1 MKGKKTIFKFLAMLL
16 LGAAIG
22 FVLGY
27 VSELVDI
34 NGVEDAAL
42 SIKAFVI
49 DYGIWFQ
56 VVLGLIFLGPAFVL
70 TRQGVSITKSKAF
83 SEDEG
88 QLEEKADKK
97 LNIAI
102 LWGHLHF
109 IASIPLFAVITDETN
124 DFVLISALIFLL
136 GVGIYS
142 FLQVWVIN
150 VVKSIDSLK
159 EGSPSS
165 YKFQRQWMSSLDEG
179 EKFKVY
185 EAGYKTFSFSSGMML
200 IVLMGSFLSKIFFN
214 TSVLTVFLI
223 GFMWSLQIIVF
234 TKHANQK

>member
-27 VSELVDI
+27 GSEFVDI

-70 TRQGVSITKSKAF
+70 ARQGVSITKSKAF

-136 GVGIYS
+136 GVGFYTL
-142 FLQVWVIN
+142 LQVWVIN
-150 VVKSIDSLK
+150 AVKSIDSLK
-159 EGSPSS
+159 EGDPSS
-165 YKFQRQWMSSLDEG
+165 FKFQRQWMNSLDEG

-223 GFMWSLQIIVF
+223 GLMWSLQIIVF